1 MMLSIMIYGALI
13 AGLLGAAAHVFERLL
28 ANLGAARRGVWIGAL
43 VASLALPAYSILT
56 REAMA
61 PAATQP
67 AVAQASAPAADAPKI
82 EVAEGRD
89 DVALTLPD
97 WSRWSLFRD
106 WYVAGGP
113 AGRAFDRPLVVL
125 WAASSATMV
134 LIYCLAWVG
143 LQRARRHWRAARVDN
158 CDVLVSRRL
167 GPAMFGFIKPLVVIP
182 QWLLDAPAE
191 VRGLALRHEREH
203 VAAKDHWIL
212 ALALA
217 LCALAPWNLVLWWQL
232 RRLRLA
238 MEIDCDARVLRDGV
252 DAKAYSSAL
261 LAVRQRHVASP
272 LAAVALLDPVSE
284 LERRIR
290 LMLQAPKRAS
300 RMIITVGTVI
310 TTALVVVACVV
321 TPPTIQAPGVPA
333 PDRPADATHQPETGM
348 RVAGERIVIV
358 VEVSA
363 SMLGRAPA
371 DIARWQGLPPEQQR
385 QSVKWQQLTHFV
397 DGLAAQI
404 PASSQFQIIA
414 FNDEARSLVAGTDG
428 QWLAAANGIQAE
440 RAVRTLREETI
451 PQGESN
457 LHAALTAAATLRPA
471 PDSIYIITDSLPSA
485 GPVPPDATDDE
496 DQRVRRFDLAVAAVP
511 SNARVDVVLLPMD
524 DDAFSAPAYWSLALR
539 TGGTLLAPAE
549 DVGDEIL
556 LGMPLDSEY
565 LAFVVDTSGSMRQY
579 VWDDV
584 QRLVAET
591 IATFPTVKGIQI
603 LSDEGQYLMP
613 QFRGDWIPYSAEN
626 TAAALELL
634 TTNWSAFSDSS
645 PGEGILAVIDSLH
658 APDRKIA
665 IFVYGD
671 DLARGSVN
679 EILTSIT
686 ERNRLDGPATRKAR
700 IHSVAFPVYYAVTG
714 SLLTSANYA
723 ALMRD
728 LSQRNGGSFVAPPV
742 DRLVSRARR
751 AE

>member
-1 MMLSIMIYGALI
+1 
-13 AGLLGAAAHVFERLL
+13 
-28 ANLGAARRGVWIGAL
+28 
-43 VASLALPAYSILT
+43 
-56 REAMA
+56 
-61 PAATQP
+61 
-67 AVAQASAPAADAPKI
+67 
-82 EVAEGRD
+82 
-89 DVALTLPD
+89 
-97 WSRWSLFRD
+97 
-106 WYVAGGP
+106 
-113 AGRAFDRPLVVL
+113 
-125 WAASSATMV
+125 
-134 LIYCLAWVG
+134 
-143 LQRARRHWRAARVDN
+143 
-158 CDVLVSRRL
+158 
-167 GPAMFGFIKPLVVIP
+167 
-182 QWLLDAPAE
+182 
-191 VRGLALRHEREH
+191 
-203 VAAKDHWIL
+203 
-212 ALALA
+212 
-217 LCALAPWNLVLWWQL
+217 
-232 RRLRLA
+232 
-238 MEIDCDARVLRDGV
+238 VLRDGV
-252 DAKAYSSAL
+252 DATAYSSAL
-261 LAVRQRHVASP
+261 VAVRQQHAATP
-272 LAAVALLDPVSE
+272 LAAVALLNPVSE

-300 RMIITVGTVI
+300 RTIITVGTVI

-321 TPPTIQAPGVPA
+321 TPPSIQAPAVPA
-333 PDRPADATHQPETGM
+333 PDRSADATHQPVTGM
-348 RVAGERIVIV
+348 RVDGQRVAIL

-363 SMLGRAPA
+363 TMLDRAPA

-385 QSVKWQQLTHFV
+385 ESAKWQQLTHVV

-414 FNDEARSLVAGTDG
+414 FNDEAHSLVAGTDG
-428 QWLAAANGIQAE
+428 QWLAATDGVQAE
-440 RAVRTLREETI
+440 RAVRTLRDETI

-457 LHAALTAAATLRPA
+457 LHAALTTVATMRPA
-471 PDSIYIITDSLPSA
+471 PDSVYIIADSLPSA
-485 GPVPPDATDDE
+485 GPVPPDATDD
-496 DQRVRRFDLAVAAVP
+496 DDLRVRRFDLAAAAVP
-511 SNARVDVVLLPMD
+511 TNARVDVVLLPMD

-539 TGGTLLAPAE
+539 TGGKLLAPAE
-549 DVGDEIL
+549 DVGDEML

-613 QFRGDWIPYSAEN
+613 QFTGDWIPYSAEN

-645 PGEGILAVIDSLH
+645 PGEGILAVINALH

-686 ERNRLDGPATRKAR
+686 DRNRLDGPATRKAR
-700 IHSVAFPVYYAVTG
+700 IHSVAFPVYYSVTG

-728 LSQRNGGSFVAPPV
+728 VSQRNGGSFVTLPADRPV
-742 DRLVSRARR
+742 LGARP